1 MPIVNSDL
9 YRAFGR
15 LGNRLRLKDQPAG
28 TGVSSDVVAVTNF
41 DALLETIVG
50 AEDVLDLSG
59 SPGAEKTAYTVPAG
73 ERWHVHY
80 FRLEAVTAGSY
91 MWIYVSGQK
100 LDLDTTATGAH
111 IVFPE
116 SGPITLQPGDTIG
129 ARATGD
135 GADNARSLFIY
146 YRMEDSY

>member
-1 MPIVNSDL
+1 MPRVNSDL

-15 LGNRLRLKDQPAG
+15 LGNRLRLKDAPAE

-41 DALLETIVG
+41 DALLETIIG
-50 AEDVLDLSG
+50 AETVLDLSA
-59 SPGAEKTAYTVPAG
+59 SPGAEKIAFTIPAG

-80 FRLEAVTAGSY
+80 FRLEAVDVQSFMFVFVG
-91 MWIYVSGQK
+91 GQK
-100 LDLDTTATGAH
+100 LDLSTGATGAH
-111 IVFPE
+111 IVYPA

-135 GADNARSLFIY
+135 GGDNSRSLFIY
-146 YRMEDSY
+146 YRSEDSY